1 MTMGE
6 VKLSTGKIVQLDLG
20 NVKMGEWRRFFRGN
34 GTAKEDDAFVEK
46 ITGLKPTE
54 QAEMLRDDFRRI
66 MQAIIKEG
74 NQPLADLNLAEASTS
89 E

>member
-1 MTMGE
+1 MGE
-6 VKLSTGKIVQLDLG
+6 VKLSTGKIVKLDMSK
-20 NVKMGEWRRFFRGN
+20 VKFGEWRNFFRGN
-34 GTAKEDDAFVEK
+34 GSVKEDDTFVEK
-46 ITGLKPTE
+46 ITGLKPKE
-54 QAEMLRDDFRRI
+54 QADMLRDDYRRI